1 MSEKNEKSK
10 KGSVVL
16 KICLSILVMV
26 IAIALCLIV
35 LSRRDSEESTPEEII
50 PVSSESTTSKSF
62 VPESS
67 YEINLQVGQTC
78 NAEITDFETDST
90 PIWMSSDNS
99 IATVDSSGVITAVSE
114 GTCTV
119 TVAIMDIDQN
129 IIVTVNVSK

>member
-16 KICLSILVMV
+16 KICLSVLAIV
-26 IAIALCLIV
+26 IAIALCLIII
-35 LSRRDSEESTPEEII
+35 SRYKSEEGSPEESIS
-50 PVSSESTTSKSF
+50 VSTEESSKSF

>member
-10 KGSVVL
+10 KGSVLL

-26 IAIALCLIV
+26 ITIALCLIV
-35 LSRRDSEESTPEEII
+35 LSRRDNESNPEESISVSTEE
-50 PVSSESTTSKSF
+50 SSKSF

-129 IIVTVNVSK
+129 IIVTVNVRK

>member
-26 IAIALCLIV
+26 ITIALCLIV
-35 LSRRDSEESTPEEII
+35 LSRRDNESNPEESISVSTEE
-50 PVSSESTTSKSF
+50 SSKSF

>member
-16 KICLSILVMV
+16 KICLSVLAIV
-26 IAIALCLIV
+26 IAIALCLIII
-35 LSRRDSEESTPEEII
+35 SRYKSEEGSPEESIS
-50 PVSSESTTSKSF
+50 VSTEESSKSF

-114 GTCTV
+114 GTCTI

>member
-35 LSRRDSEESTPEEII
+35 LSRRDNESNPEESISVSTEE
-50 PVSSESTTSKSF
+50 SSKSF

>member
-35 LSRRDSEESTPEEII
+35 LSRRDNESNPEESISVLTEE
-50 PVSSESTTSKSF
+50 SSKSF

-114 GTCTV
+114 GTCTI

>member
-35 LSRRDSEESTPEEII
+35 LYRRDNESNPEESISVSTEE
-50 PVSSESTTSKSF
+50 SSKSF

>member
-1 MSEKNEKSK
+1 MSETNEKSK

-16 KICLSILVMV
+16 KICLSVLAIV
-26 IAIALCLIV
+26 IAIALCLIII
-35 LSRRDSEESTPEEII
+35 SRYKSEEGSPEESIS
-50 PVSSESTTSKSF
+50 VSTEESSKSF

-67 YEINLQVGQTC
+67 YEINLQDGQTC
-78 NAEITDFETDST
+78 NAEISDFETDST

-99 IATVDSSGVITAVSE
+99 IATVDSLGVITAVSE

>member
-1 MSEKNEKSK
+1 MSETNEKSK
-10 KGSVVL
+10 KGNVIL
-16 KICLSILVMV
+16 KICLSILVIV

-35 LSRRDSEESTPEEII
+35 LSRRDNESNPEEII

-114 GTCTV
+114 GTCTI

>member
-35 LSRRDSEESTPEEII
+35 LSRRENESNPEESISVSTEE
-50 PVSSESTTSKSF
+50 SSKSF

>member
-35 LSRRDSEESTPEEII
+35 LYRRENESNPEESISVSTEE
-50 PVSSESTTSKSF
+50 SSKSF

>member
-35 LSRRDSEESTPEEII
+35 LSRRDNESNPEESISVSTEE
-50 PVSSESTTSKSF
+50 SSKSF

-129 IIVTVNVSK
+129 IIVTVNVRK

>member
-26 IAIALCLIV
+26 ITIALCLIV
-35 LSRRDSEESTPEEII
+35 LSRRDNESNPEESISVSTEE
-50 PVSSESTTSKSF
+50 SSKSF

-129 IIVTVNVSK
+129 IVVTVNVSK